1 MTDIDIDE
9 TLRRWKSS
17 LCLQVSVGGLL
28 TRSAT
33 AHKWKATLRSLT
45 LRECLFWRVQDLLSQ
60 AHLLQGGGHTLGSRI
75 LIRSAIES
83 VATLIHLNQLT
94 AQVLNGT
101 LNFHA
106 FDLKTRHLLLGS
118 RDGSTK
124 HSSINIV
131 TVLSHCD
138 KKYDGLSG
146 IYATLSECAHPNYEG
161 MCIGYSD
168 VDFERYETN
177 FSNRWNEL
185 WADRHDPL
193 MKMTCAVFE
202 EEYNVVWPELL
213 QKLEAWLVENDA
225 ELEAT
230 KNDV

>member
-1 MTDIDIDE
+1 MTDLDVDG
-9 TLRRWKSS
+9 TLQRWKNS
-17 LCLQVSVGGLL
+17 LCQQVSVGGLL
-28 TRSAT
+28 ARSAT

-45 LRECLFWRVQDLLSQ
+45 LRECIFWRVQDLLSQ
-60 AHLLQGGGHTLGSRI
+60 AHLLHRAEHTLGSRI

-83 VATLIHLNQLT
+83 IATLIHLNQIT
-94 AQVLNGT
+94 AQVLNGA

-124 HSSINIV
+124 HTSINIV

-138 KKYDGLSG
+138 KKYEGLSG

-177 FSNRWNEL
+177 FSNRCSEL
-185 WADRHDPL
+185 WADRHEPL
-193 MKMTCAVFE
+193 MKLACGVFE
-202 EEYNVVWPELL
+202 VEYNVVWPELL
-213 QKLEAWLVENDA
+213 RGLETWLVENDA
-225 ELEAT
+225 ELDAT